1 MKNKYILGLN
11 YGEFNS
17 SACLLKDG
25 DIKIAIQEE
34 RLSRE
39 KFTKKFPILSIKKI
53 FEEEKLSLSDI
64 GSIAIGWDP
73 SKHMVRYNP
82 LISSFR
88 SLREYNFYTVS
99 DNLLNL
105 NDKRDLGTYTS

>member
-53 FEEEKLSLSDI
+53 FEEEKLRSFRYWLYCYWM
-64 GSIAIGWDP
+64 GSI
-73 SKHMVRYNP
+73 
-82 LISSFR
+82 
-88 SLREYNFYTVS
+88 
-99 DNLLNL
+99 
-105 NDKRDLGTYTS
+105 